1 MMVTRDL
8 LEQAVY
14 QLAVG
19 SGQLRERLER
29 SSVPLAALRRED
41 LETEEEFALYA
52 RVQLGLSQLRR
63 AADAGDRGAAGHV
76 PLFALEATASHIVE
90 LRDITT
96 RRMLRAAGARGQRR
110 RGHSR

>member
-19 SGQLRERLER
+19 ASPLRERLER
-29 SSVPLAALRRED
+29 SSVALAALRRED
-41 LETEEEFALYA
+41 LETEEELALYA
-52 RVQLGLSQLRR
+52 RVQLGFAQLRR
-63 AADAGDRGAAGHV
+63 DPTPGRYAAAEEV
-76 PLFALEATASHIVE
+76 PTFALEATASHIVD

-96 RRMLRAAGARGQRR
+96 RRMLRAARPRGQRK
-110 RGHSR
+110 RG